1 MNKKDVD
8 RSLQQKIDL
17 IEFVKKEIRL
27 QRNDVCVE
35 IDNLLTYNERI
46 MDAMAA
52 LKDNSLRI
60 CRKCLMF
67 RENRVGI
74 DLVCIQLK
82 NRVKI
87 LKALK
92 S

>member
-1 MNKKDVD
+1 MEEAKLNKKDVD

-17 IEFVKKEIRL
+17 IDFVNKEIRL
-27 QRNDVCVE
+27 QRKDACIE

-74 DLVCIQLK
+74 DLVCITL
-82 NRVKI
+82 R
-87 LKALK
+87 